1 MPCPRLMLLLQS
13 LCARTAPAQ
22 LPSPRLAPRRRTQPG
37 PAAGGD
43 SVAIKAGWEP
53 AGGESGG
60 QPGHCHR
67 ATSQRGLATATD
79 DRLSLTPTEGH
90 PPPRTR
96 PDSVKR
102 VLGGTGS
109 SGRQRRRGEMA
120 RRVLA
125 LALCLSL
132 AVVASADCVTQ
143 CSLCAARTRGTESS
157 VQPLMCLWECQGSSP
172 PGPEWETCR
181 KALALLAPLVAL
193 AEGTDPSPREAEE
206 DEAELEQELGPGEL
220 PPVPAKRYGGFMKKM
235 SKGKLLSLLRE
246 NAHSKG
252 GLSKKFGGFGRKPGE
267 RAAPEDYPEPG
278 PASKEGEEPTG
289 AGAEGQELA
298 ELHKRYGG
306 FLRRIRPKLKW
317 DNQKRYGGFL
327 RRQFKVT
334 TRSDEDPSAYSG
346 EVLDL

>member
-1 MPCPRLMLLLQS
+1 M
-13 LCARTAPAQ
+13 AQ
-22 LPSPRLAPRRRTQPG
+22 Q
-37 PAAGGD
+37 
-43 SVAIKAGWEP
+43 
-53 AGGESGG
+53 
-60 QPGHCHR
+60 
-67 ATSQRGLATATD
+67 
-79 DRLSLTPTEGH
+79 
-90 PPPRTR
+90 
-96 PDSVKR
+96 
-102 VLGGTGS
+102 
-109 SGRQRRRGEMA
+109 
-120 RRVLA
+120 VLA

-132 AVVASADCVTQ
+132 AAVASADCVTQ

-157 VQPLMCLWECQGSSP
+157 VQPLVSANPTQLLAGGGQSSRGVAGAGAWSAKLGAAVVVAVGTPGCREHARFGSSLSLAARLVRTPGLGVGAPLGRGGRKAVEGHPEQRGDAGGCPGAAVAAVLQMCLWECQGSSP

-220 PPVPAKRYGGFMKKM
+220 PPAPAKRYGGFMKKM

-267 RAAPEDYPEPG
+267 RAAPEDYPGPG
-278 PASKEGEEPTG
+278 LAGEEDEEPTG

-346 EVLDL
+346 EVSDL